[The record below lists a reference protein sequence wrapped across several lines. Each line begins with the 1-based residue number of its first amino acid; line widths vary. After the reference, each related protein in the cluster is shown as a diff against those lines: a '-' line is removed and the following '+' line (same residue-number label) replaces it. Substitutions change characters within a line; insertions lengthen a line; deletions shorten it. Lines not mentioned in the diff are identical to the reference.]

1 MRVVVGL
8 FIFFFGGF
16 FVVSSGRLSRFG
28 GVRQAQSRGMQTWNR
43 TMFVVIGGVLSLGGL
58 AYAFGLVG

>member
-16 FVVSSGRLSRFG
+16 FAVSSERLSRFG
-28 GVRQAQSRGMQTWNR
+28 GVRQAQTRGMRTWNR
-43 TMFVVIGGVLSLGGL
+43 TMFVVIGGVLSLCGL
-58 AYAFGLVG
+58 AYAFGVVG